1 VSTTVIALWL
11 GHEQTD
17 TTMIYLHADLTLKE
31 SLPPATPHGA
41 EPTPVAVG
49 EFSRAESK
57 SLLLPWLR
65 RSPTPTPTPTPI
77 ASPPPSATSRWRSR
91 PVHNSPTANSTPTP
105 T

>member
-65 RSPTPTPTPTPI
+65 RSPTPTPTPI